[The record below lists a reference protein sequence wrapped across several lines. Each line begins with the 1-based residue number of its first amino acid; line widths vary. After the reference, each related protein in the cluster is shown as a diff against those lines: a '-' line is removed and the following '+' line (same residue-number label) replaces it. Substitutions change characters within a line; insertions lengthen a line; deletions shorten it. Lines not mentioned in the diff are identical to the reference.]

1 MPPAVGG
8 PARLVTGDEEDRGV
22 RGMERR
28 PVQAGSAVPSRFD
41 LAPPRR
47 FLFPA
52 VLLLLAD
59 EPGYGY
65 RLVKELEG
73 FRFGATDRP
82 SVYRTLGQLERDG
95 LVVSWSDDATSAQ
108 SRRLYRITP
117 EGERALRVWMGVI
130 KEERDLLD
138 AVLRRY
144 ASSGGVDAA
153 LGRCRGRLGRGAQA
167 PMSPVS
173 PTIEP
178 PPRPLN
184 LLARRPPVVPP
195 ADPADLQRGSLRR
208 AGGALGGAGGGPL
221 HRRTAD
227 VRRDGAARHH
237 RHAALR
243 GAGLRRRGDA
253 GHDRHPRRRAA
264 VGQRDLRRRAPP
276 AHRRPA
282 LPDSSRCTST
292 AARPAGP
299 RIATAS
305 PATSPSTA

>member
-1 MPPAVGG
+1 
-8 PARLVTGDEEDRGV
+8 
-22 RGMERR
+22 MERR
-28 PVQAGSAVPSRFD
+28 PVQAGSAVPSSRFD

-144 ASSGGVDAA
+144 AVV
-153 LGRCRGRLGRGAQA
+153 GRRRRRAGRRRGRLGRGAQ
-167 PMSPVS
+167 PPLSPVS

-184 LLARRPPVVPP
+184 LLARRPPVGAPD
-195 ADPADLQRGSLRR
+195 DPGTSSGARFVV

-227 VRRDGAARHH
+227 VRRDRAARHH
-237 RHAALR
+237 RHASCAGGGSAPAR
-243 GAGLRRRGDA
+243 G
-253 GHDRHPRRRAA
+253 RRARSSSPPT
-264 VGQRDLRRRAPP
+264 GCGRATRSTTPSSAGASTP
-276 AHRRPA
+276 GASH
-282 LPDSSRCTST
+282 SSRCTST
-292 AARPAGP
+292 VALPAGP